1 MTNVMTK
8 AGREQGT
15 RNPACAGQGSGTL
28 PLCTPGA
35 EEEQVVAHPA
45 NTTAGRVGAAS
56 EERHVEVKIIF
67 RDLKLATFFPES
79 LRKHCL
85 FGGGF
90 C

>member
-35 EEEQVVAHPA
+35 EEEHTLQTQLLGGLEQQV
-45 NTTAGRVGAAS
+45 R
-56 EERHVEVKIIF
+56 
-67 RDLKLATFFPES
+67 RDT
-79 LRKHCL
+79 
-85 FGGGF
+85 
-90 C
+90 